1 MDRPVNIKKEVVH
14 VDADNNRPEMRRRQ
28 KTIRDQGAER
38 RIMVSK
44 VASFIW
50 LLFGVLDVLLVFRF
64 ALKLIGA
71 NPANSFANFIYSLSD
86 FFLKPFAGILE
97 SPTSDGM
104 VLDVPV
110 LIAIIVYSLVAW
122 VLVRLTWLLLYSPGK
137 RIISTYEET
146 E

>member
-71 NPANSFANFIYSLSD
+71 NPENSFANFIYSLSD
-86 FFLKPFAGILE
+86 LFLKPFAGILE
-97 SPTSDGM
+97 SPTSDDM
-104 VLDVPV
+104 ILDVPV